1 MTPTAIIIPT
11 LDAELGHA
19 TGRLALLSAGMDARL
34 IVVAGPKR
42 GFTATVNDGL
52 AQLQPGEDACILN
65 DDVHWFTYAW
75 LRILSRALHSAKDIA
90 MVCPTGKSRTAPM
103 AKAKTIDTG
112 LENVG
117 HIPFW
122 CVLVRAEAIAR
133 LGHLDPRFIHYCSD
147 NAYCDKAIANGWRNV
162 WVKDVW
168 LEHRVHGSG
177 MIADWARKDLAEY
190 NRTRTNRAGDVPRR
204 GR

>member
-1 MTPTAIIIPT
+1 MTNTAIIIPT
-11 LDAELGHA
+11 LDAALGKS
-19 TGRLALLSAGMDARL
+19 TGDLALLSAGMDARL

-52 AQLQPGEDACILN
+52 VQLEPGEDACILN
-65 DDVHWFTYAW
+65 DDVHWFTHGW
-75 LRILSRALHSAKDIA
+75 LNILSRALHSAKDIA

-122 CVLVRAEAIAR
+122 CVLVRSELLSK
-133 LGHLDPRFIHYCSD
+133 LGHLDPRYIHYCSD
-147 NAYCDKAIANGWRNV
+147 NDYCDRAQAAGWRNV

-177 MIADWARKDLAEY
+177 MIADWAHKDLAEY
-190 NRTRTNRAGDVPRR
+190 NRTRTHNVNVPRR
-204 GR
+204 KR